1 MEPQVEIYCKKEKDR
16 KKDCS
21 CLWLILALVA
31 IALSF
36 FVGVLVAALTGIVA
50 TLGIGAI
57 IALIV
62 ILAVL
67 LVIAIINVICCLKK
81 DKKNAVYTA
90 FFLRGWGAK
99 TRPAKSK
106 NLAVSARFLCSD

>member
-21 CLWLILALVA
+21 CLWLIVALVA

-36 FVGVLVAALTGIVA
+36 FVGVLVAALTAIIT

-57 IALIV
+57 ITLI
-62 ILAVL
+62 IALAVL
-67 LVIAIINVICCLKK
+67 LIVAIINVICCLKR
-81 DKKNAVYTA
+81 DKKKHY
-90 FFLRGWGAK
+90 
-99 TRPAKSK
+99 
-106 NLAVSARFLCSD
+106 CC

>member
-1 MEPQVEIYCKKEKDR
+1 MEPHVEIYCKKER

-21 CLWLILALVA
+21 CLWLILAIVA
-31 IALSF
+31 IALAF

-62 ILAVL
+62 VLAVL
-67 LVIAIINVICCLKK
+67 LVIALINVICCLKK
-81 DKKNAVYTA
+81 NDRRKDY
-90 FFLRGWGAK
+90 
-99 TRPAKSK
+99 
-106 NLAVSARFLCSD
+106 CC